1 MTRVGT
7 ITVRE
12 QQGIRRFYYPL
23 RTVVSLAKAYPVRGL
38 GLQRED
44 GRPVSVQPT
53 PAAGEQSSLIRLDFA
68 VSLDPLQE
76 LKLLLFTGAGEVAID
91 DPLRVES
98 AEHYRCTQQR
108 FSVEFDHT
116 GCVHQAIYDGKP
128 HLRGV
133 ETIARNNLAAV
144 AAGEPEFFA
153 GPLAARI
160 SVPGRYSDGCTC
172 LTELELSACKSWVSL
187 THVLREPRS
196 GDLISF
202 RLPLAPSAPV
212 LTCDFGIGGGLY
224 AKLHT
229 ESAPEITWLTDFSA
243 GGQVH
248 WSLATGGR
256 IDYRGDV
263 PGREQYR
270 SQAWFHLIDSG
281 KALAA
286 AITAVPAECRKMTIS
301 LRATGDAIISFQLGD
316 VAGGAASFGIC
327 YHFLNDIPAL
337 SAATNPQSILCP
349 PVVIPA

>member
-1 MTRVGT
+1 MIRVGT

-12 QQGIRRFYYPL
+12 EQGIRRFYYPL
-23 RTVVSLAKAYPVRGL
+23 KTVVSLAEECPLKDL

-44 GRPVSVQPT
+44 GRPVPIQAT
-53 PAAGEQSSLIRLDFA
+53 RAAKQSSLVRLDFA

-76 LKLLLFTGAGEVAID
+76 LRLLLFTGAGEGSID

-98 AEHYRCTQQR
+98 ADYYRCTQQR
-108 FSVEFDHT
+108 FSVEFDRT
-116 GCVHQAIYDGKP
+116 GHVHQAIYDGKP
-128 HLRGV
+128 HLRRKQTTV
-133 ETIARNNLAAV
+133 RNNLAA
-144 AAGEPEFFA
+144 AATGEPEFFA

-172 LTELELSACKSWVSL
+172 LTELDLTACKSWVGL
-187 THVLREPRS
+187 THVLSEPRS

-202 RLPLAPSAPV
+202 RLPLAPSASL
-212 LTCDFGIGGGLY
+212 LTCDLGVSGGLY
-224 AKLHT
+224 AKLQT
-229 ESAPEITWLTDFSA
+229 ESAPDITWLTDFGA
-243 GGQVH
+243 DGRVH

-263 PGREQYR
+263 PDREQYR

-286 AITAVPAECRKMTIS
+286 AITAVPAECRKMTIL
-301 LRATGDAIISFQLGD
+301 LRATGDTVISFQLGD

-337 SAATNPQSILCP
+337 AAATNPQSILRP
-349 PVVIPA
+349 PVVIPG